1 MDAKEYDETAE
12 QTGREGGIWQDGAPA
27 ARLAG
32 QGYTADSAG
41 PMQPG
46 RRRAVT
52 DRGCRVATRG
62 RRRGDADVSVTI
74 GVVGDSDVG
83 TGPPGRILLSVEVAD
98 VDGLL
103 QRVEALGG
111 QVSGQPNDMPWGQ
124 RVAHIADPD
133 GNSVDLT
140 PGDPGAGRRK
150 PAVNDIDIRA
160 AIAAQRCELAAVLAG
175 LTRQQWAHRR
185 CALAGGCGKSW
196 LT

>member
-41 PMQPG
+41 PIQPG

-140 PGDPGAGRRK
+140 QAIPVPGAG
-150 PAVNDIDIRA
+150 N
-160 AIAAQRCELAAVLAG
+160 
-175 LTRQQWAHRR
+175 QQ
-185 CALAGGCGKSW
+185 
-196 LT
+196 